1 MPIGK
6 ITTGVITDSAVTE
19 AKLGAGTSS
28 GTAVTQWH
36 VDNLTFNSNQ
46 LSTSGTQ
53 DLILFPDTA
62 QVGINTSSPGATLD
76 VNGTLQAGSMKIDNT
91 TLSTVNTNE
100 NLVISPNGSGNVE
113 VTSVLQ
119 VDTITSNDSS
129 ALSFN
134 TPIHVNTISSV
145 DSSVVVIDDGL
156 KINGLATDNAL
167 LYNAGDGTVGE
178 SSILAIDEANER
190 LGIGT
195 SSPSVKLDIV
205 GESTNESQV
214 RIAQHNTGSDAPDI
228 RMFKSRGTEATP
240 TAVANSDN
248 LAFVNS
254 FAYDGSS
261 YVQSGAFG
269 WTADGTDGD
278 SAFRI
283 NTRVANS
290 TAIRFQINAS
300 GNGVFTGSV
309 QGKGFTEDMNALT
322 SSSTITVN
330 CDLARVH
337 TVTLG
342 TNTEFNITNLPTGGT
357 VTLIITQDGTGSRTA
372 TFGTDGSSAVRFPSG
387 SSVLSTGAN
396 DIDVV
401 SIFND
406 GTNFLGNIARNY
418 S

>member
-1 MPIGK
+1 MVVANNEAYIGTGPIVSTKG
-6 ITTGVITDSAVTE
+6 TDQLDFTASLSGSTVTVK
-19 AKLGAGTSS
+19 AS
-28 GTAVTQWH
+28 
-36 VDNLTFNSNQ
+36 
-46 LSTSGTQ
+46 STSG
-53 DLILFPDTA
+53 
-62 QVGINTSSPGATLD
+62 SSTT
-76 VNGTLQAGSMKIDNT
+76 VNGYRVHMLSGPAGD
-91 TLSTVNTNE
+91 STA
-100 NLVISPNGSGNVE
+100 
-113 VTSVLQ
+113 
-119 VDTITSNDSS
+119 DTILVFTEQTVTGAKTFSS
-129 ALSFN
+129 EVILNS
-134 TPIHVNTISSV
+134 ISSR
-145 DSSVVVIDDGL
+145 DSSVVTINDGL
-156 KINGLATDNAL
+156 KIGSLSTDNAL

-178 SSILAIDEANER
+178 SSILAIDESNER

-228 RMFKSRGTEATP
+228 RMFKSRGTEASP

-269 WTADGTDGD
+269 WTAEGTDGD

-283 NTRVANS
+283 NTRVDNS
-290 TAIRFQINAS
+290 TATRFQINGS

-309 QGKGFTEDMNALT
+309 QGKGFTEDINALT

>member
-1 MPIGK
+1 
-6 ITTGVITDSAVTE
+6 VVTDGSDAYV
-19 AKLGAGTSS
+19 GAGPIVSTKGTDQLEFTASLS
-28 GTAVTQWH
+28 GTTVSLKA
-36 VDNLTFNSNQ
+36 S
-46 LSTSGTQ
+46 STSGSSTTVNAYRVHLLRGEAGAATSNTV
-53 DLILFPDTA
+53 LIDTA
-62 QVGINTSSPGATLD
+62 Q
-76 VNGTLQAGSMKIDNT
+76 
-91 TLSTVNTNE
+91 
-100 NLVISPNGSGNVE
+100 
-113 VTSVLQ
+113 
-119 VDTITSNDSS
+119 TITGQKTFSSEVILNSISSSDSS
-129 ALSFN
+129 IVTLN
-134 TPIHVNTISSV
+134 
-145 DSSVVVIDDGL
+145 DGL
-156 KINGLATDNAL
+156 KIGSLATDNAL

-178 SSILAIDEANER
+178 SSILAIDESNER

-254 FAYDGSS
+254 FAYNGSS

-283 NTRVANS
+283 NTRVDNS
-290 TAIRFQINAS
+290 IATRFQINAS

-309 QGKGFTEDMNALT
+309 QGKGFTEDINALT

-342 TNTEFNITNLPTGGT
+342 TDTEFNITNLPTGGT

-372 TFGTDGSSAVRFPSG
+372 TFGTSGSTAVRFPSG